1 MISEFIDLVNQ
12 VINKLQ
18 INNHEK
24 GMLIDLNE
32 FNIDNNENA
41 FSQNIDIKNYIDS
54 KKISSILH
62 KELEIID
69 LWYGSKLK

>member
-1 MISEFIDLVNQ
+1 
-12 VINKLQ
+12 
-18 INNHEK
+18 
-24 GMLIDLNE
+24 MLIDLNE
-32 FNIDNNENA
+32 FNIDNNENV